1 MKLTDVSP
9 DRFNRLTTQMKWRL
23 LEGGGEALY
32 EIGVLGWFP
41 PPPLLSNPVSFR
53 LLEHFRK
60 TDAQIE
66 PVFVVGAWG
75 CGQTMERLSDSR
87 VETCPPPSG
96 RSNAWPQS

>member
-32 EIGVLGWFP
+32 EIGVLGSSP
-41 PPPLLSNPVSFR
+41 PPHLLSSAVNFR

-60 TDAQIE
+60 
-66 PVFVVGAWG
+66 
-75 CGQTMERLSDSR
+75 RL
-87 VETCPPPSG
+87 TFK
-96 RSNAWPQS
+96 